1 MEAVGEL
8 AIFLVVGDMF
18 DSDAKNSASC
28 LLSREAFVI
37 EVHEGQTIAS
47 KFRLTRPLAKGGMGS
62 VWAAQH
68 VTLDVPVAV
77 KFMDP
82 RYADVDELRARFE
95 REAKAAAQLRMPN
108 VVQILDYGVEE
119 TTPYLVME
127 FLKGEDLGARLAR
140 EGRFSVSDAVPILTQ
155 IGKALRRAHD
165 EGIVH
170 RDLKPANVF
179 LSDQDDEILV
189 KVLDFGIAKLMRP
202 DNVDD
207 ATKTGAVMGSPL
219 YMSPEQVRGLKGID
233 HRTDLWS
240 LGVIAYRV
248 LTGQV
253 PFPGTVTGDVFLKIC
268 TERPIRPTNH
278 VPELAPSVDA
288 FMEKALSLDP
298 AKRFQSAKEMN
309 EALIRLTRESSAS
322 VVAPI
327 SAGMDVADAKTSPY
341 QPGLTPDRALP
352 SGDIRKQS
360 TAPLI
365 AVVAPL
371 PQKTAPMIHEQPTHA
386 PVTHPIQR
394 DDSYREAITGPTESK
409 NRSIGVALGV
419 AFVVVLIG
427 LASLFVNRS
436 SATNAADTST
446 SAAASPPA
454 PASTMSSS
462 APNVV
467 PIADERTPSAPVGA
481 TAQPLPTDKPKD
493 TKPATTIKSTTPSQ
507 KPPAPAPMPGSPW
520 GI

>member
-1 MEAVGEL
+1 
-8 AIFLVVGDMF
+8 
-18 DSDAKNSASC
+18 
-28 LLSREAFVI
+28 VI

-68 VTLDVPVAV
+68 VSLDVPVAV

-82 RYADVDELRARFE
+82 RLADVNELRARFE

-140 EGRFSVSDAVPILTQ
+140 DGRLSMHDAVPILTQ

-179 LSDQDDEILV
+179 LSDQDDEVLV

-268 TERPIRPTNH
+268 TERPIRPTDH
-278 VPELAPSVDA
+278 VPELDPSVDV
-288 FMEKALSLDP
+288 FMEKALSVDP

-309 EALIRLTRESSAS
+309 DALTRLTTERSAS
-322 VVAPI
+322 VPTPI
-327 SAGMDVADAKTSPY
+327 SLGADVADAKTSPY
-341 QPGLTPDRALP
+341 RPGSTPDLAEP
-352 SGDIRKQS
+352 AGGIRKQ
-360 TAPLI
+360 TTTPLVP
-365 AVVAPL
+365 AVAPM
-371 PQKTAPMIHEQPTHA
+371 PQKTAPMIQEQPTNA
-386 PVTHPIQR
+386 PVTHPIHR
-394 DDSYREAITGPTESK
+394 DDAHREAITAPTESK
-409 NRSIGVALGV
+409 NRFIGVALGV
-419 AFVVVLIG
+419 ALVVVLIG
-427 LASLFVNRS
+427 LAGLYVNRS
-436 SATNAADTST
+436 SATNVTDTST
-446 SAAASPPA
+446 SAAASHPA
-454 PASTMSSS
+454 VASAMSSS

-467 PIADERTPSAPVGA
+467 PIADERTPSAPTGA
-481 TAQPLPTDKPKD
+481 TAQPLPTDKPKE
-493 TKPATTIKSTTPSQ
+493 TKPEKGSKSSTTLQ
-507 KPPAPAPMPGSPW
+507 KPSAPAPKPTATQPPSGGMFGL
-520 GI
+520 GT